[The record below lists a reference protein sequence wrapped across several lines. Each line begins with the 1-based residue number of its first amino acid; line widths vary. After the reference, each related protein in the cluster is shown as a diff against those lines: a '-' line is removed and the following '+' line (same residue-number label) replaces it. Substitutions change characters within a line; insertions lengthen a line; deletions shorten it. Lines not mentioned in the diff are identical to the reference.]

1 MNRKLLS
8 IISKTL
14 SRGIFQKSKRKI
26 TLKKK
31 PGRKLKKT
39 PIMLPSEPEEP
50 RITGSR
56 QTEHSTE
63 PLELSGKLTQ

>member
-31 PGRKLKKT
+31 PGGKPSKT
-39 PIMLPSEPEEP
+39 PIMLPSDPEEP
-50 RITGSR
+50 RRTGSR
-56 QTEHSTE
+56 QTEHRALRIE
-63 PLELSGKLTQ
+63 VEGY